1 MRPASIVM
9 FERLFLASLV
19 LSLVGVIIG
28 FDGMVDQLASEP
40 GTAELGLGGGFLAGA
55 MAVGFAISLL
65 LWFYIA
71 HKASNVA
78 KWILIV
84 LAAFGLISLPAM
96 LTGPWD
102 ATVLLGL
109 ASYALEIAALI
120 YLFRDD
126 AKAWFRGEWG
136 TNPATFD

>member
-9 FERLFLASLV
+9 FERLFLASLAV
-19 LSLVGVIIG
+19 SLVSVIIG
-28 FDGMVDQLASEP
+28 FDTMVDQLAREP
-40 GTAELGLGGGFLAGA
+40 ATAQFGLGGGFLGGA
-55 MAVGFAISLL
+55 MALGFAISLL
-65 LWFYIA
+65 LWFFIA
-71 HKASNVA
+71 HKASTVA

-84 LAAFGLISLPAM
+84 LAVFGLISVPAM
-96 LTGPWD
+96 LAGPWD

-109 ASYALEIAALI
+109 ASYALEIAALV

-126 AKAWFRGEWG
+126 AKAWFKGEWG